1 METIGKPYQRVW
13 WWKSRVDK
21 SVPHGP
27 CGTWLCSLSP
37 KMVSCPRAARGE
49 APDGSG
55 QGRQVTWLG
64 SWAVSVGEARQST
77 PTPRGLAAPTAWSL
91 LPRGLPSASGQS
103 ASWLTCATTSRVWCP
118 ARASDRAANRY
129 GSPAAATAYPG
140 SKLQTPTPA
149 RWARCRAWRGPRPHS
164 RLASPDD
171 PTVPVFQWR
180 HWALER
186 RGPGGQKPSF
196 HQPGFIAQNVS
207 LHTHAARER
216 AGEMSRWQ
224 DGKMVTC

>member
-1 METIGKPYQRVW
+1 MAR
-13 WWKSRVDK
+13 
-21 SVPHGP
+21 
-27 CGTWLCSLSP
+27 
-37 KMVSCPRAARGE
+37 ARG
-49 APDGSG
+49 GKWGHS
-55 QGRQVTWLG
+55 TWLG
-64 SWAVSVGEARQST
+64 SWAAGRPGPFLWERLGKV
-77 PTPRGLAAPTAWSL
+77 TPRGLAAPTAWSL

-129 GSPAAATAYPG
+129 GSPAAASAYPG

-149 RWARCRAWRGPRPHS
+149 RSARCRAWRGPRPHS

-207 LHTHAARER
+207 LHTLAARER

-224 DGKMVTC
+224 DVMARRLT